1 MTSTNAKESPSVRRI
16 RNRLQKHLL
25 DQEGKT
31 TPDAL
36 SRMSEDIRELLE
48 RKVKARDSLKKR
60 KIVLFDQ
67 NRHPAKDKKAT
78 LRIKEMIKKDYFPQ

>member
-1 MTSTNAKESPSVRRI
+1 MTPINAKESATVKRI

-25 DQEGKT
+25 DQEEKT
-31 TPDAL
+31 TQDAL
-36 SRMSEDIRELLE
+36 SRMAEDIRELLE

-60 KIVLFDQ
+60 KIVLFDK

-78 LRIKEMIKKDYFPQ
+78 LRIREMIKRDFFPL